1 MSGNPRLF
9 SRFAS
14 RFIPVI
20 AALSVAA
27 SASRLAAQNIDFR
40 TQIQPIFSASC
51 VKCHSGASAGGGLSL
66 DSAAALARGGASGA
80 AVTAGDPARSLL
92 YQRITAT
99 DAQSRMPMGG
109 PALPAQSV
117 ALIRAWIEQGAPGL
131 PIAPAAAVDFVRDV
145 RPIFQANCYACHS
158 GSQPKSQLRLDQKAA
173 AMKGGASGPV
183 IAPGNSRDSR
193 LIHRVLGMDGAARM
207 PFGRPPL
214 AEKEIAV
221 LKAWIDQG
229 ARWPDSAASD
239 EQGVKKHWAYVK
251 PVRPAVPAVHS
262 RAWVRNPIDAF
273 ILARLE
279 KEGLKPSPEASRE
292 TLIRRLSL
300 DLIGLPPSP
309 KEIDAFV
316 NDPRPDAY
324 ERLVDRLLANPH
336 YGERWARPWL
346 DLARY
351 ADTNG
356 YEKDRRRSIWKYRDW
371 VIHALNED
379 MPYDEFTIEQLA
391 GDLLPHPSTDQII
404 ATGFNRNTLF
414 NEEGGVDK
422 NEEHWTQLLDRVNTT
437 ATVWLG
443 TTLAC
448 AQCHNHKFDPFTQK
462 EYYQFLAFFNNSDYK
477 EKDYGDTSHKYI
489 EPQLDLPTP
498 EQAARRDELKL
509 RIDALERKLKTQT
522 PELDAEQRAWE
533 QKMKSLEASWRPL
546 GNASARS
553 LMGAKL
559 ERQSDGSWLA
569 TGDNP
574 ATDTYVIE
582 GRLPQAASIT
592 GLRIE
597 ALPDASLPRGGP
609 GRDVYGNFALTEV
622 RIELVTDAG
631 AAKPLAISAI
641 KADNGRIKSEK
652 DKPDASLWTVDAT
665 REDQR
670 LRRQLILAFNQPVP
684 PQSGAIR
691 VTMVHRSEFSGQ
703 GIGRFRVSATSA
715 AEPETAAQAPA
726 ALRPV
731 LELSPGL
738 RTQEQAQ
745 DLAKAFREVAPSLKA
760 TRDELKKLQK
770 ELDALGIITTL
781 VMRDRTTAEPLS
793 AVVRVRGSFLSPGE
807 TVYAGT
813 PAVLNP
819 WPQELPKNRLGLAE
833 WLVSKDNPL
842 TARVAVNR
850 IWEQYFG
857 HGIVE
862 TSEDFGTQG
871 ERPSHPELLDW
882 LAVEFMERGW
892 SQKAIHRLI
901 VTSSTYR
908 QDSRVTPE
916 LEERDPYNRLL
927 ARGPRFRVE
936 AEMVRDIALSAS
948 GLLSPKIGGPS
959 VFPYQPDGIWDLP
972 YNDDKW
978 VMSKGEDR
986 YRRGLYTFVRRT
998 SPYPSMTVFD
1008 APSREV
1014 CTVRRVRTNTP
1025 LQALTML
1032 NDPVFVDAAQA
1043 LARRVLKEAGPAP
1056 ADRATLAFRLCTGR
1070 RPQAVELDAILKS
1083 YEQQRKHFEAD
1094 PSGAERLAGGTAA
1107 GSNAADAAAW
1117 TMISNSLLNLDETVT
1132 KE

>member
-1 MSGNPRLF
+1 MFPKLRVSPRL
-9 SRFAS
+9 AS
-14 RFIPVI
+14 RPLI
-20 AALSVAA
+20 AALMICPGAA
-27 SASRLAAQNIDFR
+27 HVFGQTVDFQ
-40 TQIQPIFSASC
+40 TQIQPVLKTSC
-51 VKCHSGASAGGGLSL
+51 VKCHTGANAGGGLSL
-66 DSAAALARGGASGA
+66 DSAEALAHGGKTGPAIVPRDPSHSLLHQRIS
-80 AVTAGDPARSLL
+80 TTDPAL
-92 YQRITAT
+92 
-99 DAQSRMPMGG
+99 RMPLGG
-109 PALPAQSV
+109 PALPANTV

-131 PIAPAAAVDFVRDV
+131 PAVQNAGVDFVRDV
-145 RPIFQANCYACHS
+145 RPILEANCYACHS
-158 GSQPKSQLRLDQKAA
+158 GAQPKSQLRLDRKSA
-173 AMKGGASGPV
+173 AMKGGMSGPV
-183 IAPGNSRDSR
+183 IIAGDSKDSR
-193 LIHRVLGMDGAARM
+193 LIHRVLGMDGEARM
-207 PFGRPPL
+207 PFGKQPL
-214 AEKEIAV
+214 SDAQIAT
-221 LKAWIDQG
+221 LKRWIDQG
-229 ARWPDSAASD
+229 ARWPDDSETAD
-239 EQGVKKHWAYVK
+239 EGVKKHWAYVK
-251 PVRPAVPAVHS
+251 PVRPAVPTVHDS
-262 RAWVRNPIDAF
+262 KWVRNPIDAF

-292 TLIRRLSL
+292 TLIRRVSL

-309 KEIDAFV
+309 KEIDEFV
-316 NDPRPDAY
+316 NDKRPDAY

-371 VIHALNED
+371 VIDALNRD

-391 GDLLPHPSTDQII
+391 GDLLPHPTTEQII

-422 NEEHWTQLLDRVNTT
+422 DEAHWTELLDRVNTT

-443 TTLAC
+443 STLAC

-477 EKDYGDTSHKYI
+477 EKAYGDTSRKYI

-498 EQAARRDELKL
+498 EQAARRDELQK
-509 RIDALERKLKTQT
+509 RIDALEAKLKTQT
-522 PELDAEQRAWE
+522 PELDAEQRRWE
-533 QKMKSLEASWRPL
+533 EMMKSLEASWKPL
-546 GNASARS
+546 RDASARS
-553 LMGAKL
+553 VVGTKL
-559 ERQSDGSWLA
+559 EPQSDGSWLA
-569 TGDNP
+569 SGSNP

-582 GRLPQAASIT
+582 GRLPDGKRIT
-592 GLRIE
+592 GLRVE
-597 ALPDASLPRGGP
+597 ALPDPSLPRNGP
-609 GRDVYGNFALTEV
+609 GRDVYGNFALTDV
-622 RIELVTDAG
+622 RVELVTPSGQAQR
-631 AAKPLAISAI
+631 LALSAV
-641 KADNGRIKSEK
+641 KADNGKIRGSK
-652 DKPDASLWTVDAT
+652 DKPDAPLWTVDAT
-665 REDQR
+665 REETR
-670 LRRQLILAFNQPVP
+670 PPRQLVLALEKPLSPKQ
-684 PQSGAIR
+684 GAIR
-691 VTMVHRSEFSGQ
+691 ITLVHGSEFSGQ
-703 GIGRFRVSATSA
+703 GIGRFRISATSA
-715 AEPETAAQAPA
+715 PEPQMAAQAPA
-726 ALRPV
+726 TLRPI
-731 LELSPGL
+731 LAIEPEK
-738 RTQEQAQ
+738 RNEKQAK
-745 DLAKAFREVAPSLKA
+745 DLAKAFREVAQSLQPA
-760 TRDELKKLQK
+760 RDELKQLQ
-770 ELDALGIITTL
+770 EDMDSLGIVSTL
-781 VMRDRTTAEPLS
+781 VMRDRPGSAPLS
-793 AVVRVRGSFLSPGE
+793 APIRIRGSFLSPGE
-807 TVYAGT
+807 VVPAGT

-819 WPQELPKNRLGLAE
+819 WPDGLPKNRLGLAE

-850 IWEQYFG
+850 IWETYFG

-871 ERPSHPELLDW
+871 EKPSHPELLDW

-978 VMSKGEDR
+978 TMSKGEDR

-1032 NDPVFVDAAQA
+1032 NDPVFVEAAQA
-1043 LARRVLKEAGPAP
+1043 LAKRVMHEAGSSP

-1070 RPQAVELDAILKS
+1070 RPKPPELKAILEN
-1083 YEQQRKHFEAD
+1083 YDEQRKHFESD
-1094 PSGAERLAGGTAA
+1094 PKAVARLAGGSGAVA
-1107 GSNAADAAAW
+1107 NSADVAAW
-1117 TMISNSLLNLDETVT
+1117 TMISNSLLSLDETVT